1 MLTRLS
7 CRIARRRRFSWFST
21 TLVFFRSSDPKL
33 LVRVSDSCGGREG
46 GRKEGRKGGREG
58 EREGGREGGRAGS
71 EEGSN
76 V

>member
-46 GRKEGRKGGREG
+46 GREG
-58 EREGGREGGRAGS
+58 ELDQKKE
-71 EEGSN
+71 
-76 V
+76 VKCKK